1 MKIAILSMQKV
12 VNYGSFMQSFALRKT
27 IEGFG
32 HEVEYLD
39 IENGVQKEGLK
50 RDKALYIKKFIE
62 RFCNRKFLQ
71 IWNQHKLLKKRFN
84 EEFFDELGILERK
97 HSSYDLVVIGSD
109 EVFNFAQ
116 PTPWG
121 FTEQLYGDV
130 KESNKVIS
138 YAGSFGN
145 TTLDKIERYGVKSEI
160 RNAMSKMASVSVR
173 DINSVQ
179 VVENLLGFKPS
190 MNVDPVF
197 LYDFTKHLVDIEEK
211 DYIIIYT
218 YPNRISSQ
226 KEIDKIVEFAKNENK
241 KLISIG
247 FYFSW
252 CDKVITPHPFEVLS
266 YIKNADFI
274 ITDTFHGSIFSIIT
288 NSKFGTLVRDTN
300 SQKLT
305 SLLKTMDKSERVIND
320 LDNLHEIMHQDIDY
334 TQTNNI
340 ILSER
345 KRSLEYLKD
354 NLIK

>member
-27 IEGFG
+27 IEELG

-39 IENGVQKEGLK
+39 IENGIQKEGLK
-50 RDKALYIKKFIE
+50 RDNSLYIKKFIE
-62 RFCNRKFLQ
+62 RFCNTHFFQ
-71 IWNQHKLLKKRFN
+71 ILKQHKRLKARFN
-84 EEFFDELGILERK
+84 NEFFGELGILDRK
-97 HSSYDLVVIGSD
+97 YESYDIVVIGSD

-121 FTEQLYGDV
+121 FSEQLYGNV
-130 KESNKVIS
+130 KEAEKVIS
-138 YAGSFGN
+138 YAGSFGH
-145 TTLDKIERYGVKSEI
+145 TTLEKIAQYGVETEI
-160 RNAMSKMASVSVR
+160 RSSMSKMASISVR
-173 DINSVQ
+173 DINSVE
-179 VVENLLGFKPS
+179 VVEKLLGVKPT

-197 LYDFTKHLVDIEEK
+197 LYDFTQHLVDIEE
-211 DYIIIYT
+211 DNYIIIYT

-226 KEIDKIVEFAKNENK
+226 KEIDKIVEFAKKENK

-288 NSKFGTLVRDTN
+288 NSKFGTLVRNTN

-305 SLLKTMDKSERVIND
+305 SLLKTMNKSDRIIDD
-320 LDNLHEIMHQDIDY
+320 LDKLDEIMLKDIDY
-334 TQTNNI
+334 TETNKV

-345 KRSLEYLKD
+345 KRSLEYLAR